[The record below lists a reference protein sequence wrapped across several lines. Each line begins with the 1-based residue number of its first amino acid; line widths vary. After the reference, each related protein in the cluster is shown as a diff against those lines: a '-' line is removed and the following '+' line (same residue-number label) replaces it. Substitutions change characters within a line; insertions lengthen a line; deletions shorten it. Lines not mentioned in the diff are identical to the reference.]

1 MLQAAALV
9 VGLLHVVAAQT
20 LAPGSTVGEGDAARE
35 MPVLRSNHPLAVE
48 GQTTTLR
55 RFSEAGV
62 MIVLD
67 KSHCS

>member
-9 VGLLHVVAAQT
+9 VGSIGVVAAQT
-20 LAPGSTVGEGDAARE
+20 LAPGSTVGDADAARE

-48 GQTTTLR
+48 GQTTT

-62 MIVLD
+62 MVVLD